1 MLCVWHSGESSCTFW
16 TEINDI
22 YRPLF
27 VQPTVFAA
35 SRQRFHAM
43 MDGTKY
49 VVPGSCKENKIEI
62 ISWFGSEEQIALCP
76 GCKSG
81 NIRAHNGIYSIIKD
95 WRSNQTMTFLSM
107 VRGGKA
113 SGSV

>member
-1 MLCVWHSGESSCTFW
+1 MECKNAKVNQFVAESAALLQPDNIVW
-16 TEINDI
+16 ID
-22 YRPLF
+22 
-27 VQPTVFAA
+27 
-35 SRQRFHAM
+35 
-43 MDGTKY
+43 
-49 VVPGSCKENKIEI
+49 
-62 ISWFGSEEQIALCP
+62 GSEEQIDLCP